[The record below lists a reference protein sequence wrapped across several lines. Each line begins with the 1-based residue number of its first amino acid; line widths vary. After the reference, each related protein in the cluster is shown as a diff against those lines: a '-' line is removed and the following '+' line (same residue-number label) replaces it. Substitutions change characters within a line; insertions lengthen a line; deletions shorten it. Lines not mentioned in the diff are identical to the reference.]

1 MQHLDE
7 GTIHSWLDGALN
19 AEEAARVEA
28 HVKECAQCQAAV
40 AEARGFIAASSR
52 ILTALDNAPRG
63 VIPAA
68 APKRRLDP
76 MVWRIA
82 ASVLVVALGSVLV
95 VRERGIGEKIY
106 TTTESPDTVSAS
118 APPVIVLSN
127 QKPGAAAPQ
136 SAKAGS
142 GKREAGSAGQNRSQA
157 GAVATTPSTPT
168 RVPAPSPPAVPGGNA
183 GVRQDLNKAAVVP
196 QVAAQN
202 APGRFEAGAAGRGS
216 AIASMDAMADEQPL
230 RVAGHPRALGEKLTL
245 YEVAPGDT
253 VMLAEP
259 VKMELQQV
267 VVTGAAVSQPR
278 TMAAGAPEGKR
289 AAAKL
294 APAQDAQQSAP
305 ASAPVSAPSVASV
318 SFSQAPDGTATLSWR
333 DPASGSVIRL
343 SGRHTRAEL
352 EEIRRRIERART
364 AAADSVKKD
373 R

>member
-95 VRERGIGEKIY
+95 IRERGIGEKIY

-118 APPVIVLSN
+118 APPVTVLSN
-127 QKPGAAAPQ
+127 QKPAAAPQ
-136 SAKAGS
+136 SANAGS
-142 GKREAGSAGQNRSQA
+142 GKREAGSVGQNRSQA
-157 GAVATTPSTPT
+157 AAVATTPT
-168 RVPAPSPPAVPGGNA
+168 RVAAPSPASVGGGNA
-183 GVRQDLNKAAVVP
+183 APRQDLNKAAAAAP
-196 QVAAQN
+196 QVAEQ
-202 APGRFEAGAAGRGS
+202 APRRFEAATGRGS
-216 AIASMDAMADEQPL
+216 VVSSLDAMADEQPV
-230 RVAGHPRALGEKLTL
+230 RVVGRPRALGEKLTL

-253 VMLAEP
+253 VMLAEQ
-259 VKMELQQV
+259 VEMELQSV
-267 VVTGAAVSQPR
+267 VVTGAGVSLQGA
-278 TMAAGAPEGKR
+278 TAAAAPEAKR
-289 AAAKL
+289 AAKL
-294 APAQDAQQSAP
+294 APTQDTQRSAQAP
-305 ASAPVSAPSVASV
+305 APGPPAASV
-318 SFSQAPDGTATLSWR
+318 SFAQTPDGTATLTWR
-333 DPASGSVIRL
+333 DSASGKVMRL
-343 SGRHTRAEL
+343 SGHHTRAEL

>member
-76 MVWRIA
+76 IVWRIA

-95 VRERGIGEKIY
+95 IRERGIGEKIY

-118 APPVIVLSN
+118 APPVTVLSN
-127 QKPGAAAPQ
+127 QKPAAAPQ
-136 SAKAGS
+136 SANAGS
-142 GKREAGSAGQNRSQA
+142 GKREAGSVGQNRSQA
-157 GAVATTPSTPT
+157 AAVATTPT
-168 RVPAPSPPAVPGGNA
+168 RVAAPSPASVGGGNA
-183 GVRQDLNKAAVVP
+183 APRQDLNKAAAVP
-196 QVAAQN
+196 QVTAQN
-202 APGRFEAGAAGRGS
+202 APGRFEAAAAGRGS
-216 AIASMDAMADEQPL
+216 AVPSMNAMADEQPL
-230 RVAGHPRALGEKLTL
+230 RVVGRPRALGEKLTL

-253 VMLAEP
+253 VMLAEQ
-259 VKMELQQV
+259 VEMELQSV
-267 VVTGAAVSQPR
+267 VVTGAGVSLQGA
-278 TMAAGAPEGKR
+278 TAAAAPEAKR
-289 AAAKL
+289 APKL
-294 APAQDAQQSAP
+294 APTQDTQRSAQAQAP
-305 ASAPVSAPSVASV
+305 APPAVSV
-318 SFSQAPDGTATLSWR
+318 SFAQTPDGTATLTWR
-333 DPASGSVIRL
+333 DSASGKVMRL
-343 SGRHTRAEL
+343 SGHHTRAEL

>member
-68 APKRRLDP
+68 VPKRRLDP
-76 MVWRIA
+76 IVWRIA

-95 VRERGIGEKIY
+95 IRERGIGEKIY

-118 APPVIVLSN
+118 APPVTVLSN
-127 QKPGAAAPQ
+127 QKPAAAPQ
-136 SAKAGS
+136 SANAGS
-142 GKREAGSAGQNRSQA
+142 GKREAGSVGQKRSQTA
-157 GAVATTPSTPT
+157 AMGTSPT
-168 RVPAPSPPAVPGGNA
+168 RVTAPLPPSVMGGNA
-183 GVRQDLNKAAVVP
+183 GTRQDLNKAAAAS
-196 QVAAQN
+196 QVAEQT
-202 APGRFEAGAAGRGS
+202 PRRFEAATGRGS
-216 AIASMDAMADEQPL
+216 VVSSLDAMADEQPV
-230 RVAGHPRALGEKLTL
+230 RVVGRPRALGEKLTL

-253 VMLAEP
+253 VMLAEQ
-259 VKMELQQV
+259 VEMELQSV
-267 VVTGAAVSQPR
+267 VVTGAGVSLQGA
-278 TMAAGAPEGKR
+278 TAAAAPEAKR
-289 AAAKL
+289 AAKL
-294 APAQDAQQSAP
+294 APTQDTQRSAQAP
-305 ASAPVSAPSVASV
+305 APGPPAASV
-318 SFSQAPDGTATLSWR
+318 SFAQTPDGTATLTWR
-333 DPASGSVIRL
+333 DSASGKVMRL
-343 SGRHTRAEL
+343 SGHHTRAEL

>member
-95 VRERGIGEKIY
+95 IRERGVSEKTNATIVSPNTAPV
-106 TTTESPDTVSAS
+106 TTS
-118 APPVIVLSN
+118 APPVTVSAN
-127 QKPGAAAPQ
+127 PKAAAAAQ
-136 SAKAGS
+136 SANEGS

-157 GAVATTPSTPT
+157 SAVAATPT
-168 RVPAPSPPAVPGGNA
+168 RVAAPSPLAVAGGNA
-183 GVRQDLNKAAVVP
+183 GVRQDLNKAAAVP

-202 APGRFEAGAAGRGS
+202 VPGRFEAGAVGRGS
-216 AIASMDAMADEQPL
+216 GVPSMDSMADEQPL
-230 RVAGHPRALGEKLTL
+230 RVVGHPRALGEKLTL
-245 YEVAPGDT
+245 YELAPGDT

-259 VKMELQQV
+259 VKMEVQQV
-267 VVTGAAVSQPR
+267 VVTGAAASQPR
-278 TMAAGAPEGKR
+278 TMAAGAPEAKR

-305 ASAPVSAPSVASV
+305 ASAPVSAPPVASV
-318 SFSQAPDGTATLSWR
+318 SFYQAPDGTATLSWR

>member
-76 MVWRIA
+76 IVWRIA

-95 VRERGIGEKIY
+95 IRERGIGEKIY

-118 APPVIVLSN
+118 APPVTVLSN
-127 QKPGAAAPQ
+127 QKPAAAPQ
-136 SAKAGS
+136 SANAGS
-142 GKREAGSAGQNRSQA
+142 GKREAGSVGQNRSQA
-157 GAVATTPSTPT
+157 AAVATTPT
-168 RVPAPSPPAVPGGNA
+168 RVAAPSPASVGGGNA
-183 GVRQDLNKAAVVP
+183 APRQDLNKAAAAAP
-196 QVAAQN
+196 QVAEQ
-202 APGRFEAGAAGRGS
+202 APRRFEAATGRGS
-216 AIASMDAMADEQPL
+216 VVSSLDAMADEQPV
-230 RVAGHPRALGEKLTL
+230 RVVGRPRALGEKLTL

-253 VMLAEP
+253 VMLAEQ
-259 VKMELQQV
+259 VEMELQSV
-267 VVTGAAVSQPR
+267 VVTGAGVSLQGA
-278 TMAAGAPEGKR
+278 TAAAAPEAKR
-289 AAAKL
+289 AAKL
-294 APAQDAQQSAP
+294 APTQDTQRSAQAP
-305 ASAPVSAPSVASV
+305 APGPPAASV
-318 SFSQAPDGTATLSWR
+318 SFAQTPDGTATLTWR
-333 DPASGSVIRL
+333 DSASGKVMRL
-343 SGRHTRAEL
+343 SGHHTRAEL

>member
-63 VIPAA
+63 VIPGA

-82 ASVLVVALGSVLV
+82 ASVMVVALGSVLV
-95 VRERGIGEKIY
+95 IRERGIGEKIY

-118 APPVIVLSN
+118 APPVTVLSN
-127 QKPGAAAPQ
+127 QKPAAAPQ
-136 SAKAGS
+136 SANAGS
-142 GKREAGSAGQNRSQA
+142 GKREAGSVGQNRSQA
-157 GAVATTPSTPT
+157 AAVATTPT
-168 RVPAPSPPAVPGGNA
+168 RVTAPLPPSVMGGNA
-183 GVRQDLNKAAVVP
+183 GTRQDLNKAAAAS
-196 QVAAQN
+196 QVAEQT
-202 APGRFEAGAAGRGS
+202 PRRFEAATGRGS
-216 AIASMDAMADEQPL
+216 VVSSLDAMADEQPV
-230 RVAGHPRALGEKLTL
+230 RVVGRPRALGEKLTL

-253 VMLAEP
+253 VMLAEQ
-259 VKMELQQV
+259 VEMELQSV
-267 VVTGAAVSQPR
+267 VVTGAGVSVQGA
-278 TMAAGAPEGKR
+278 TAAAAPEAKR
-289 AAAKL
+289 AAKL
-294 APAQDAQQSAP
+294 APTQDTQRSAQAP
-305 ASAPVSAPSVASV
+305 APAPPAVSV
-318 SFSQAPDGTATLSWR
+318 SFAQTPDGTATLTWR
-333 DPASGSVIRL
+333 DSASGKVMRL
-343 SGRHTRAEL
+343 SGHHTRAEL

>member
-95 VRERGIGEKIY
+95 IRERGIGEKIY

-118 APPVIVLSN
+118 APPVTVLSN
-127 QKPGAAAPQ
+127 QKPAAAPQ
-136 SAKAGS
+136 SANAGS
-142 GKREAGSAGQNRSQA
+142 GKREAGSVGQNRSQA
-157 GAVATTPSTPT
+157 AAVATTPT
-168 RVPAPSPPAVPGGNA
+168 RVAAPSPASVGGGNA
-183 GVRQDLNKAAVVP
+183 APRQDLNKAAAAAP
-196 QVAAQN
+196 QVAEQ
-202 APGRFEAGAAGRGS
+202 APRRFEAATGRGS
-216 AIASMDAMADEQPL
+216 VVSSLDAMADEQPV
-230 RVAGHPRALGEKLTL
+230 RVVGRPRALGEKLTL

-253 VMLAEP
+253 VMLAEQ
-259 VKMELQQV
+259 VEMELQSV
-267 VVTGAAVSQPR
+267 VVTGAGVSLQGA
-278 TMAAGAPEGKR
+278 TAAAAPEAKR
-289 AAAKL
+289 AAKL
-294 APAQDAQQSAP
+294 APTQDTQRSAQAQAP
-305 ASAPVSAPSVASV
+305 APPAVSV
-318 SFSQAPDGTATLSWR
+318 SFAQTPDGTATLTWR
-333 DPASGSVIRL
+333 DSASGKVMRL
-343 SGRHTRAEL
+343 SGHHTRAEL